1 MKNDFSDIEQ
11 ALKAETAS
19 NLPEFN
25 EDAWHKMEA
34 LLDKDK
40 RRPKIIFWL
49 SGIALGILLFTA
61 IYVMTRNNE
70 PATMKD
76 NKMADHKTSKE
87 QLPSVAGTLIDKNKE
102 TNDKHS
108 ADTNINTVAGLR
120 FNKSEQTV
128 MITLKAQAPGSLKNP
143 SHTNSTADKRVSV
156 NNRLEKTMIGASSDV
171 GVPEQEDSL
180 PEKAPADEAEKFKNE
195 DRLVEEVLP
204 NLLPTDSG
212 ASKKKDKVE
221 KKSGIYVTGFVG
233 MGTDR
238 TTWGNASKL
247 TPKYGLG
254 LGFAIND
261 KWSVA
266 VGIRRHKKIYTAGA
280 NDYKAKSGY
289 WSMVDIQKVNADCIV
304 YEIPLTVNYNLME
317 KNGYRVFASAGVSSL
332 IMKNEQYDF
341 SYINTSGQAAQ
352 GSSSYTGNKHYF
364 STVNIGAGLSKKL
377 NKRIHIFASP
387 ALSLPIKGIGE
398 GAIKLKSFEI
408 MCGINYFPFK

>member
-1 MKNDFSDIEQ
+1 MKNNFSNIEQ
-11 ALKAETAS
+11 ELKAEAAN

-49 SGIALGILLFTA
+49 SGIALIVLLFTA

-70 PATMKD
+70 PGTMKD
-76 NKMADHKTSKE
+76 NKIADNKTSKE
-87 QLPSVAGTLIDKNKE
+87 KLQLATGTIIDKNKE
-102 TNDKHS
+102 INDKHS
-108 ADTNINTVAGLR
+108 VDTHTVNPQN
-120 FNKSEQTV
+120 FNKSNGKVSIGLPVQNSRSF
-128 MITLKAQAPGSLKNP
+128 INP
-143 SHTNSTADKRVSV
+143 SRTNSAADKRVDV
-156 NNRLEKTMIGASSDV
+156 NNQVEKTMIASSNDV
-171 GVPEQEDSL
+171 GVPEQEEGL
-180 PEKAPADEAEKFKNE
+180 PEKAPAEEAEKLKNE
-195 DRLVEEVLP
+195 DRLAEEVLP
-204 NLLPTDSG
+204 NILPADSG
-212 ASKKKDKVE
+212 ANKTKDKME

-317 KNGYRVFASAGVSSL
+317 KNGYRIFGSAGVSSL

-341 SYINTSGQAAQ
+341 SYINTSGQAAK

-364 STVNIGAGLSKKL
+364 STVNLGAGVSKKL